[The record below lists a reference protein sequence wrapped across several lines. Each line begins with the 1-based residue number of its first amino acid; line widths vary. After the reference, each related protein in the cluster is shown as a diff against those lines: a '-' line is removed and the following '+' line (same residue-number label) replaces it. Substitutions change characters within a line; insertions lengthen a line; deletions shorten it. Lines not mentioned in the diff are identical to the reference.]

1 MEAHPG
7 IERACG
13 QNRFDDAK
21 IVEDFERARLYAFA
35 ARADEGPFRSLDQAA
50 CDAPAQQVNGKGQAR
65 RPCSGN

>member
-21 IVEDFERARLYAFA
+21 IVAE
-35 ARADEGPFRSLDQAA
+35 ARAAA
-50 CDAPAQQVNGKGQAR
+50 IALREKAKWPA
-65 RPCSGN
+65 